1 MVYYEC
7 MKFVSLGNPDD
18 VVSFQEALSRGIP
31 PDGSLYYP
39 VEIPRLSAEQIASLP
54 SLDRKAIDQ
63 LILTAWLGDEIP
75 ADDLMAIVDRAATFE
90 TPCVEVADKHVLEL
104 FHGPTMAFKDVAARY
119 LAALMGYF
127 NAKTGRTST
136 VLVATSGDTGGAI
149 AHGFGDVERIKVVV
163 LYPKGRVSQLQQEQL
178 RRVAANVQ
186 TLEVDGDFDACQALV
201 KQALADTALV
211 EKVGLTSANS
221 ITVGRLLP
229 QTLYYARAFAQLGGR
244 GDLRFVVPSGNLGNI
259 TGGVLAQHMGIPIA
273 SFLAAN
279 NANNAIDQYARS
291 GAFTPFAA
299 VPTISNAMD
308 IGAPNNLP
316 RLQRIFGGDVAAFR
330 SDIKTDC
337 VTDENTV
344 ATIKKVYADTGY
356 LLDPHTAV
364 AWYASE
370 QHPDTAAHDVIVST
384 AAPEKFAEEILHL
397 TGLQVDNTE
406 ELKKLRQTPER
417 YSEIANS
424 LDELRSFILHNA

>member
-1 MVYYEC
+1 
-7 MKFVSLGNPDD
+7 
-18 VVSFQEALSRGIP
+18 
-31 PDGSLYYP
+31 
-39 VEIPRLSAEQIASLP
+39 
-54 SLDRKAIDQ
+54 
-63 LILTAWLGDEIP
+63 
-75 ADDLMAIVDRAATFE
+75 
-90 TPCVEVADKHVLEL
+90 
-104 FHGPTMAFKDVAARY
+104 
-119 LAALMGYF
+119 
-127 NAKTGRTST
+127 
-136 VLVATSGDTGGAI
+136 
-149 AHGFGDVERIKVVV
+149 
-163 LYPKGRVSQLQQEQL
+163 
-178 RRVAANVQ
+178 
-186 TLEVDGDFDACQALV
+186 
-201 KQALADTALV
+201 
-211 EKVGLTSANS
+211 
-221 ITVGRLLP
+221 LLP

-244 GDLRFVVPSGNLGNI
+244 DDLRFVVPSGNLGNI

-370 QHPDTAAHDVIVST
+370 RHPDATAHDVIVST

-406 ELKKLRQTPER
+406 ELEKLRQTPER

>member
-1 MVYYEC
+1 
-7 MKFVSLGNPDD
+7 MKFVSLGNPED

-201 KQALADTALV
+201 KQALADAL
-211 EKVGLTSANS
+211 
-221 ITVGRLLP
+221 R
-229 QTLYYARAFAQLGGR
+229 
-244 GDLRFVVPSGNLGNI
+244 
-259 TGGVLAQHMGIPIA
+259 
-273 SFLAAN
+273 
-279 NANNAIDQYARS
+279 
-291 GAFTPFAA
+291 
-299 VPTISNAMD
+299 
-308 IGAPNNLP
+308 
-316 RLQRIFGGDVAAFR
+316 
-330 SDIKTDC
+330 
-337 VTDENTV
+337 
-344 ATIKKVYADTGY
+344 
-356 LLDPHTAV
+356 
-364 AWYASE
+364 W
-370 QHPDTAAHDVIVST
+370 
-384 AAPEKFAEEILHL
+384 
-397 TGLQVDNTE
+397 
-406 ELKKLRQTPER
+406 
-417 YSEIANS
+417 
-424 LDELRSFILHNA
+424 

>member
-1 MVYYEC
+1 
-7 MKFVSLGNPDD
+7 MKFVSLGNPED

-31 PDGSLYYP
+31 ADGSLYFP
-39 VEIPRLSAEQIASLP
+39 VEIPKLTAEQIASLP
-54 SLDRKAIDQ
+54 GLDTKAIDR
-63 LILTAWLGDEIP
+63 LMLSAWLGDEIP
-75 ADDLMAIVDRAATFE
+75 SEDIAAIVERAATFE
-90 TPCVEVADKHVLEL
+90 TPTVPVADKHVLEI

-127 NAKTGRTST
+127 NAKTGKTST

-149 AHGFGDVERIKVVV
+149 AHGFGDVAGTNVVV

-178 RRVAANVQ
+178 RRVAGNVH

-211 EKVGLTSANS
+211 SQVGLTSANS

-244 GDLRFVVPSGNLGNI
+244 TDLRFVVPSGNLGNI
-259 TGGVLAQHMGIPIA
+259 TGGVLAQQMGVPIA
-273 SFLAAN
+273 SFFAAN
-279 NANNAIDQYARS
+279 NANNAIDQYART
-291 GAFTPFAA
+291 GNFTPFAA
-299 VPTISNAMD
+299 VPTMSNAMD

-316 RLQRIFGGDVAAFR
+316 RLQRIFGGDVGAFR
-330 SDIKTDC
+330 ADIQTAQVSDEQTA
-337 VTDENTV
+337 
-344 ATIKKVYADTGY
+344 ATIQKVYEETGY

-370 QHPDTAAHDVIVST
+370 QNPAKNTHDVIVST
-384 AAPEKFAEEILHL
+384 AAPEKFAEEITRA
-397 TGLQVDNTE
+397 TGIAVDNSA
-406 ELKKLRQTPER
+406 ELAKLRVTPER
-417 YSEIANS
+417 YSEISNS
-424 LDELRSFILHNA
+424 VEELKKFILDSCLMSHNS

>member
-1 MVYYEC
+1 
-7 MKFVSLGNPDD
+7 MKFMSLGNQKD
-18 VVSFQEALSRGIP
+18 VVSFEQALSRGIP

-39 VEIPRLSAEQIASLP
+39 VKIPRLSTEQVGAMPQLE
-54 SLDRKAIDQ
+54 KNEIDAVM
-63 LILTAWLGDEIP
+63 LGAWLSDEIP
-75 ADDLMAIVDRAATFE
+75 ADDLRNIVDAAASFE
-90 TPCVEVADKHVLEL
+90 TPAVSVSDKHVLEL

-149 AHGFGDVERIKVVV
+149 AHGFGGVEGTRVVV

-178 RRVAANVQ
+178 RRAANNVH
-186 TLEVDGDFDACQALV
+186 TLEVEGDFDTCQSLV
-201 KQALADTALV
+201 KQALADKQLV

-229 QTLYYARAFAQLGGR
+229 QTLYYARVYAQLGGR
-244 GDLRFVVPSGNLGNI
+244 RDLRFVVPSGNLGNV
-259 TGGVLAQHMGIPIA
+259 TGGVLAQQMGIPIA

-279 NANNAIDQYARS
+279 NANNAIDRYAQT
-291 GAFTPFAA
+291 GNFTPFEA
-299 VPTISNAMD
+299 VPTMSNAMD

-316 RLQRIFGGDVAAFR
+316 RLRQIFGQDVNAFR
-330 SDIKTDC
+330 ADILTAQVSD
-337 VTDENTV
+337 EQTV
-344 ATIKKVYADTGY
+344 ETIKKVYEKTGY

-370 QHPDTAAHDVIVST
+370 QHPNKDLHDVIVST
-384 AAPEKFAEEILHL
+384 AAPEKFAEEIMRE
-397 TGLQVDNTE
+397 TGIFVDNTA
-406 ELKKLRQTPER
+406 ELEKLRTVPER
-417 YSEIANS
+417 FTSIPNS
-424 LDELRSFILHNA
+424 LEALKQEILNS